1 MNTISRNKV
10 MSTNCKGLIF
20 LGLMA
25 LISVKATPC
34 FPTLENIDGEN
45 ESGVKEC
52 LPEYNLQ
59 DCHQKFLPENNDNNG
74 NSLAKTPYYWAWWG
88 WEPLEHNIRLG
99 GSSYGVSGNA
109 LWVNEWYDRLHSRE
123 LVEKMKECGINL
135 GVTHFFKGFGLEF
148 EHEQQKRTAELVTRA
163 HENDIK
169 ILGYCQFRS
178 LFYETF
184 LEEEPE
190 ATNWIKRDID
200 GRLVTYQ
207 DNQYYRWSPCYNHPD
222 FRSYLKRAV
231 KVGIEETGLDGFNFD
246 NCTSTPCYCDHCQ
259 RNFREWL
266 TREYTQPYSM
276 FGIHSF
282 KHVRIPPTSSSSG
295 PVSDPLTIAW
305 IRWRSESL
313 TEAVKDITDYARNLK
328 PDVIVLAN
336 PAHPSG
342 VGEPMNYGVWAPWVG
357 RYLNLMITEN
367 ANSPEIDGDLM
378 ISQVRAHKQAE
389 AVGYK
394 AVPTTWAEGPK
405 VNKAD
410 ASTRLPQTPA
420 EVKLQVAEASANQG
434 IPGTNWALRM
444 SGGGNGMR
452 IDLPDLQNA
461 LKDYLEFTR
470 KNEALIFSSSPVC
483 DIAVLHTFPSF
494 AYNARYAWDQT
505 SVAEEILIREGFS
518 WNVLF
523 DEDLSSLN
531 KYSVLILAGQTHF
544 SDQTSA
550 AISIFAEKGGKVLLF
565 GENGMFDEEGRLPEN
580 DRFDKI
586 PEDQIKHLNVLEV
599 KTIADRRWGVFAR
612 LPSNWKQVSDL
623 IDNTAGTHLTA
634 RLTGGQTKVTMNAY
648 KNQQEELIVHL
659 VNYGTPGETN
669 SMQLKLGC
677 SWNKNL
683 RATLICP
690 GTEDRILLPKP
701 LDAFTVVDIP
711 PLDVYG
717 IIIIK

>member
-1 MNTISRNKV
+1 MNTVLRIKAMSIS
-10 MSTNCKGLIF
+10 SKGFIL
-20 LGLMA
+20 LGLMT
-25 LISVKATPC
+25 IYSVNATPY
-34 FPTLENIDGEN
+34 FPTLQNMDGKN
-45 ESGVKEC
+45 EAGDKEC
-52 LPEYNLQ
+52 TPELSMKDY
-59 DCHQKFLPENNDNNG
+59 HQKSIPKNNDSIG
-74 NSLAKTPYYWAWWG
+74 NSLVKIPYYWAWWG

-123 LVEKMKECGINL
+123 LVEKMKETGINL
-135 GVTHFFKGFGLEF
+135 GVTHFFKGFGLNF

-163 HENDIK
+163 HEKGIK

-200 GRLVTYQ
+200 GHLVTYG
-207 DNQYYRWSPCYNHPD
+207 DNQYYRWSPCFHNPE
-222 FRSYLKRAV
+222 FRSYLKRAI
-231 KVGIEETGLDGFNFD
+231 KVGIEETGVDGFNFD
-246 NCTSTPCYCDHCQ
+246 NCTGTPCYCDQCQ
-259 RNFREWL
+259 KNFREWL
-266 TREYTQPYSM
+266 SREYPQPHAI

-282 KHVRIPPTSSSSG
+282 GHVRIPPTTSSSG
-295 PVSDPLTIAW
+295 LVSDPLTIAW

-313 TEAVKDITDYARNLK
+313 SEAVKDITDYARDLK
-328 PDVIVLAN
+328 PDVIVMAN

-342 VGEPMNYGVWAPWVG
+342 VGEPMKYGVWAPWVG

-394 AVPTTWAEGPK
+394 AVSTTWAEGTK

-410 ASTRLPQTPA
+410 ASTRLPQTPTD
-420 EVKLQVAEASANQG
+420 VKLQVAEASANQG

-452 IDLPDLQNA
+452 IDLPDLHNA

-470 KNEALIFSSSPVC
+470 KNESLIFSSIPVY

-494 AYNARYAWDQT
+494 AFNAQYAWDQT
-505 SVAEEILIREGFS
+505 AGAEEILIRGGFS
-518 WNVLF
+518 WNILF

-531 KYSVLILAGQTHF
+531 KYSVLILAGQTHL

-550 AISIFAEKGGKVLLF
+550 AISNFADKGGKVLLF
-565 GENGMFDEEGRLPEN
+565 GNNGIFDEDGRLPEN
-580 DRFDKI
+580 DRFGKI
-586 PEDQIKHLNVLEV
+586 PEDQIKQLNALEI
-599 KTIADRRWGVFAR
+599 KAITDRRWGVFAK

-623 IDNTAGTHLTA
+623 IEKTAGTQLTA
-634 RLTGGQTKVTMNAY
+634 HLTGGQTNVTMNAY
-648 KNQQEELIVHL
+648 KNQQEQLIVHL
-659 VNYGTPGETN
+659 VNYGAPGKTN

-677 SWNKNL
+677 PWNKNL
-683 RATLICP
+683 SARLICP
-690 GTEDRILLPKP
+690 GTEDRILQMKP
-701 LDAFTVVDIP
+701 LGANTVVDIP
-711 PLDVYG
+711 PLEVYG
-717 IIIIK
+717 IIIVK